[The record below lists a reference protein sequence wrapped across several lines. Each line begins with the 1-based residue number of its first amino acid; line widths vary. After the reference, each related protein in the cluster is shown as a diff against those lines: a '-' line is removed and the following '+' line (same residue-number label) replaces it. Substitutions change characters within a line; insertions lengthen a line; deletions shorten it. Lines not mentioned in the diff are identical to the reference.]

1 MADLGRGT
9 HCELAVQPTEAVPSR
24 TSRAV
29 AVDAVEVA
37 GPRPLF
43 VERAVGPP
51 PYPALPVRTD
61 PHLPPAHGLEGEAA
75 RSRPDTVLGADARPY
90 CLGAVVGDNERD
102 GCFRGAIRRD
112 VRPLSG
118 LAGRSKGEQEGHQ
131 QAARKCPGSRMF
143 ACVLHIQRSV
153 AGCTSSSW
161 FRPELTI
168 SLAAPSRRQL
178 FPHVVA

>member
-1 MADLGRGT
+1 MVDLGRGT

-43 VERAVGPP
+43 VERAVGPA

-61 PHLPPAHGLEGEAA
+61 PHLSPAHGLEGEAA
-75 RSRPDTVLGADARPY
+75 RSRPDAVLGADARPY
-90 CLGAVVGDNERD
+90 CLRAVVGDNERD

-118 LAGRSKGEQEGHQ
+118 LAGRSKGEQEDHQ
-131 QAARKCPGSRMF
+131 QAPRKCLGSRMF
-143 ACVLHIQRSV
+143 ARVLHIQRRVIWRSD
-153 AGCTSSSW
+153 GGW
-161 FRPELTI
+161 FCPDLTI
-168 SLAAPSRRQL
+168 SPAAPSRRQL
-178 FPHVVA
+178 FPHLVV